1 MTLIPPQSIPVRQL
15 LKGIWSHLGARRRS
29 QLAALLVVMLL
40 SSLAELVSL
49 GAVLPFLGVLSDPEH
64 LLQQPAMRV
73 LAGLVG
79 VTQPSQLL
87 LPATIAF
94 ALAAVL
100 AAVIR
105 LLNVWLNG
113 QLAAA
118 IGSDLSCEAYRRTL
132 YQPYGM
138 HVQRN
143 SSAVISAATTQ
154 VDLTTAALTSLLQM
168 ITAALVAI
176 GLLCGLVLVDWVVAL
191 AAAALFGSMYCV
203 LALATR
209 RELRSNGDRIAVSTQ
224 QQLKAL
230 QEGIGAIRDI
240 LLDNSQPVYMRMYQ
254 QADRPRRRLLARNFY
269 LGIFPRY
276 ALEALGLV
284 AIALLGALLVSQR
297 GGPAA
302 VVPLL
307 GVMALGAQRLLPMLQ
322 QLYSA
327 WATLKGCA
335 AAMAEVL
342 DMLNQPLPVTIKSVV
357 PLPFRQS
364 LTLDKVSFRYGA
376 QLPNV
381 LNQLSLTIFPG
392 ERIGLIGSTGSG
404 KSTTVDL
411 LMGLLEP
418 SSGCVHVDGDSIH
431 DPSRPERLNAWR
443 AAIAHVPQTIYLAD
457 SSIAENIAFGIS
469 REHIDFARVRQAAK
483 QAQIDGFIESCSEGY
498 DTFVGER
505 GIRLSGGQRQRIGIA
520 RALYKK
526 VNVLVFDEATS
537 ALDDDTERSVVEAIE
552 GLSKDLTLV
561 MIAHRLSTLQR
572 CDRVIRLEQ
581 GVLTADGPPQMVLA
595 SHH

>member
-1 MTLIPPQSIPVRQL
+1 
-15 LKGIWSHLGARRRS
+15 
-29 QLAALLVVMLL
+29 
-40 SSLAELVSL
+40 
-49 GAVLPFLGVLSDPEH
+49 
-64 LLQQPAMRV
+64 
-73 LAGLVG
+73 
-79 VTQPSQLL
+79 
-87 LPATIAF
+87 
-94 ALAAVL
+94 
-100 AAVIR
+100 
-105 LLNVWLNG
+105 
-113 QLAAA
+113 
-118 IGSDLSCEAYRRTL
+118 
-132 YQPYGM
+132 
-138 HVQRN
+138 
-143 SSAVISAATTQ
+143 
-154 VDLTTAALTSLLQM
+154 
-168 ITAALVAI
+168 
-176 GLLCGLVLVDWVVAL
+176 
-191 AAAALFGSMYCV
+191 
-203 LALATR
+203 
-209 RELRSNGDRIAVSTQ
+209 
-224 QQLKAL
+224 
-230 QEGIGAIRDI
+230 
-240 LLDNSQPVYMRMYQ
+240 MYQ

-537 ALDDDTERSVVEAIE
+537 ALDDDTERSVLRRSRIE
-552 GLSKDLTLV
+552 QGPYAGNDCSSVKY
-561 MIAHRLSTLQR
+561 LQR

-581 GVLTADGPPQMVLA
+581 GGSRLMARHRWFSQVITEISPILFLYCFNDALRLQLKHPDYRWHRCFGKAFISEVLSLSSDSA
-595 SHH
+595 SGDF